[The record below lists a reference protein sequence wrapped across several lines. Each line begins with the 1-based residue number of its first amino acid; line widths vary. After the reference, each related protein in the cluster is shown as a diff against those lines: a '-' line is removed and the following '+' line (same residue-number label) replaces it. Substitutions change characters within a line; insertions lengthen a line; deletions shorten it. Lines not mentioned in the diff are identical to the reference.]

1 MEFKTGELEARLNRK
16 EQMIAKLEND
26 LREVWFCSVV
36 VFFLLCFRR
45 CYAKYTRDFGRSR
58 RPSVIT
64 REDLK
69 THFVL
74 SCPGFECSVKLCT
87 DEYRDATS
95 SGN

>member
-16 EQMIAKLEND
+16 EQMIAKLESD
-26 LREVWFCSVV
+26 LREVRFCSVV
-36 VFFLLCFRR
+36 VFYLCFKR
-45 CYAKYTRDFGRSR
+45 CDAKYTREFTRSS

-64 REDLK
+64 TL
-69 THFVL
+69 FL

-87 DEYRDATS
+87 DEDRDATS